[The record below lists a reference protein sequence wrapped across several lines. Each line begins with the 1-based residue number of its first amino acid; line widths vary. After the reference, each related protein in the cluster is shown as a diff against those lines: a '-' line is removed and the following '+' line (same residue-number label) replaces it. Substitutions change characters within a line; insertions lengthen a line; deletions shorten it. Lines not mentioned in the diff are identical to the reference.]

1 MGIQWLFGTRESRY
15 RPGRSVLS
23 TRRDLEVYSYLAYE
37 PMFQR
42 GWCVAG
48 EVQSFQYKVMNA
60 NIIYHVRSRPS
71 HESSRV
77 FSVEC
82 FAKSSQS
89 EVAGAAIFGS
99 YIFLIFF
106 DDELPNPQP
115 GASNEF
121 PSRIQPMTGL
131 CATKYVDLLRRHLH
145 LRAARFTVKGGWIFF
160 HVLVLYCNFKRG
172 HALYHPCLYHILIY
186 SVLWYTDICIV

>member
-1 MGIQWLFGTRESRY
+1 MGIPWLFGTRESRY

-37 PMFQR
+37 PMFHR

-60 NIIYHVRSRPS
+60 KIIYHVRSRPS

-82 FAKSSQS
+82 FARSSQS

-99 YIFLIFF
+99 YFFLMTNFPILNQELAMNSLLESNPWRVSVPLSMLTFYEDIYISELRDSLSKADQYFFMYWYCIVTLNVVMHCIIPACIIFWYI
-106 DDELPNPQP
+106 
-115 GASNEF
+115 
-121 PSRIQPMTGL
+121 
-131 CATKYVDLLRRHLH
+131 
-145 LRAARFTVKGGWIFF
+145 
-160 HVLVLYCNFKRG
+160 LY
-172 HALYHPCLYHILIY
+172 Y
-186 SVLWYTDICIV
+186 DICIG